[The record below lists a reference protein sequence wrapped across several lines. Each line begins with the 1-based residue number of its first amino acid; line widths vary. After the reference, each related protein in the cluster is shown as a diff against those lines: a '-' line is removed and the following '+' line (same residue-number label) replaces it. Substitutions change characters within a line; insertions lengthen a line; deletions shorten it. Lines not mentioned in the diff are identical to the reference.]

1 MIQCRPCQMLVQQVR
16 WVLEG
21 RNVLWGI
28 QPAVLEVRAEQAE
41 QEVAGRPSK
50 EKGEG
55 MGVPLL
61 QRH

>member
-21 RNVLWGI
+21 RNVQWGI
-28 QPAVLEVRAEQAE
+28 QPAVLEVLAE

-50 EKGEG
+50 EKGGE